1 MMKQT
6 RIAKKNVSFPEMAL
20 GYLTGPFGALITNAV
35 FTSFLNRFY
44 TDILGM
50 AGKFLTLLPLVSTI
64 LVVAG
69 NLIVGVAIDRT
80 KTRFGKAR
88 PYLLASAPL
97 LAVACVLIFAV
108 PSGNELL
115 KVVWIAI
122 SYNLYFAVAYPIYF
136 MAHSMMVPLSTRDLD
151 QRGKLSV
158 VSNVANMAA
167 AGLFAAIIFPMLIYP
182 KLKNQSS
189 WLTCMCILGAVALA
203 GALLEFAFTRERI
216 TEEETA
222 GIARTDSRIKEE
234 KDKKEKVKEIPL
246 AQQIRGVVTDHY
258 WWIIIIYYLLF
269 GVSGGIKNLSMSYYC
284 DYVVGSYQDGIT
296 QTVLAVVSGLPM
308 ALGIFFVWP
317 LANKF
322 GKKNITVAGLALSVA
337 GGILSLLAPYNFWS
351 VAVGVA
357 VKTLGTI
364 PACYVMM
371 ALFADVLDHLEAKNG
386 YRCDGLSMSL
396 YSVITVATFGIIT
409 AIFNGL
415 ISMSGYAAPEVIGGI
430 TAAAEQNDATMGV
443 FIICFLGVETAA
455 YAILTVLLSF
465 LKVEDHI
472 KEEQELIAGRHNK
485 SLEEGE

>member
-1 MMKQT
+1 MT
-6 RIAKKNVSFPEMAL
+6 KKNGTKMKKSSNVTFSEMAL
-20 GYLTGPFGALITNAV
+20 GYLIGPFGALITNAV

-64 LVVAG
+64 FVVAG
-69 NLIVGVAIDRT
+69 NLIVGVVIDRT
-80 KTRFGKAR
+80 RTRFGKAR

-97 LAVACVLIFAV
+97 LAVSCILIFAV
-108 PSGNELL
+108 PAGNELL
-115 KVVWIAI
+115 KIIWIAV
-122 SYNLYFAVAYPIYF
+122 SYNLYFAIAYPIYF

-158 VSNVANMAA
+158 VSNVANMGA
-167 AGLFAAIIFPMLIYP
+167 AGLFAAIIFPMLVYP
-182 KLKNQSS
+182 RLKNQGA

-216 TEEETA
+216 TEEEMA
-222 GIARTDSRIKEE
+222 GTGEADSSGSGAVKAE
-234 KDKKEKVKEIPL
+234 DKPKIPL
-246 AQQIRGVVTDHY
+246 TQQIKGVVTDGY

-269 GVSGGIKNLSMSYYC
+269 GISGGIKNLSMSYYC
-284 DYVVGSYQDGIT
+284 DYVVGTYQDGMT

-308 ALGIFFVWP
+308 ALGIFCVWP

-322 GKKNITVAGLALSVA
+322 GKKNITVAGLALSVV
-337 GGILSLLAPYNFWS
+337 GGVISLAAPYNFWS
-351 VAVGVA
+351 VAAGVA
-357 VKTLGTI
+357 IKTLGTI

-396 YSVITVATFGIIT
+396 YSVITVSTFGIIT

-415 ISMSGYAAPEVIGGI
+415 ISLSGYTAPTIIDGVA
-430 TAAAEQNDATMGV
+430 TAARQNDATMWV
-443 FIICFLGVETAA
+443 FIICYLGVETVA

-472 KEEQELIAGRHNK
+472 KEEQQLIQERKNAGAT
-485 SLEEGE
+485 E

>member
-1 MMKQT
+1 MKQN
-6 RIAKKNVSFPEMAL
+6 KKKENVSFQEMAL
-20 GYLTGPFGALITNAV
+20 GYLIGPFGALITNAV

-64 LVVAG
+64 FVVAG
-69 NLIVGVAIDRT
+69 NLIVGVVIDRT
-80 KTRFGKAR
+80 RTGFGKAR

-97 LAVACVLIFAV
+97 LAVSCILIFAV

-115 KVVWIAI
+115 KIVWIAI
-122 SYNLYFAVAYPIYF
+122 SYNLYFAVAYPVYF
-136 MAHSMMVPLSTRDLD
+136 MAHSMMVPLSTRNLD

-182 KLKNQSS
+182 RLKNQGS
-189 WLTCMCILGAVALA
+189 WLTCICILGAVALA
-203 GALLEFAFTRERI
+203 GALMEFSFTRERI

-222 GIARTDSRIKEE
+222 RIAQTGDGLKEV
-234 KDKKEKVKEIPL
+234 KEKTKEIPL
-246 AQQIRGVVTDHY
+246 MQQIRGVVTDRY

-337 GGILSLLAPYNFWS
+337 GGIISLISPYNFWS

-357 VKTLGTI
+357 IKTLGTV

-371 ALFADVLDHLEAKNG
+371 ALFADVLDHLEVKNG

-409 AIFNGL
+409 AIFNGM
-415 ISMSGYAAPEVIGGI
+415 ISLSGYAAPKIIDGI
-430 TAAAEQNDATMGV
+430 TAASVQNDATIWV

-472 KEEQELIAGRHNK
+472 KKE
-485 SLEEGE
+485 